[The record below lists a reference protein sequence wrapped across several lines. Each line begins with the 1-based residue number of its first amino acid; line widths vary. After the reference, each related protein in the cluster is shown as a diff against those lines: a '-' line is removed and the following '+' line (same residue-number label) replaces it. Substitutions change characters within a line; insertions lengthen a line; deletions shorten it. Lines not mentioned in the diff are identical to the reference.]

1 MANRSDFYTSKLPR
15 QLKRAIGMA
24 ETYGFIE
31 NKTERGAI
39 KRMFL
44 EAHASHVAAKSKRL
58 EMRDLGDG
66 E

>member
-15 QLKRAIGMA
+15 QLKRVLGMA

-31 NKTERGAI
+31 SGSERGAI
-39 KRMFL
+39 KKLFL